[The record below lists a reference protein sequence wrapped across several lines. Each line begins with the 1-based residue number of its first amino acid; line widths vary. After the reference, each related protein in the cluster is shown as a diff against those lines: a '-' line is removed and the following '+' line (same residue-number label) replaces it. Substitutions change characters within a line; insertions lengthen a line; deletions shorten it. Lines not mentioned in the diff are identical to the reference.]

1 MNRTSSL
8 LLLCVVG
15 VLAVGAPARAD
26 IDLEISGVDGALRR
40 NVLIFLSLER
50 YRNRDD
56 LDQALVERLQE
67 RAERE
72 AANALRPF
80 GYYEATVSSSI
91 EKVSEKRWRA
101 RLRIDPGPPVLL
113 DSVEVAV
120 SGTGKE
126 DPAFRDILA
135 SATLRKGDRLQHAAY
150 DTLKDNL
157 RRTASTLGY
166 VDAQLTISE
175 LLIDPAK
182 RSATVRLAMETG
194 DRYAFGTTVIEQR
207 SLEDD
212 LLRRFLRYEESAPY
226 DARQLLRTQFALDDS
241 QYFST
246 VEVLAGKPDRAA
258 RSIPISIRTEPN
270 RRNRYSTG
278 VGYATDSKMR
288 GTLTWENRRLN
299 DRGHRLRTEIKA
311 AQLEQSVEARYIMPI
326 GDPALERLG
335 FEFRYARDELGDL
348 DTRTTRFQPSI
359 TQVDGEWQRVMFASL
374 SRVRTITKAALNR
387 PGFEDAATLVIPGVS
402 YSSVPRGYLGE
413 ALFSRALYAELRGSA
428 SALGAEENYLQ
439 LRLEAERVFD
449 LGPSWHLFVR
459 GQLGATLVSD
469 AAALP
474 GTERFFAGGDR
485 SVRGFGF
492 NDLSPIEAG
501 SAKVGGRHLFTA
513 TAEVIRDLPRNLGIA
528 AFIDAGNAFNDFGDP
543 LQFSAGIGLRL
554 RLPIVTLGI
563 DIAQPM
569 TNPVCRS
576 VTPDPRCALDK
587 NFDRLPGPRLHLNF
601 SPKL

>member
-1 MNRTSSL
+1 MNRMKSF
-8 LLLCVVG
+8 LLLCLAG
-15 VLAVGAPARAD
+15 VLAVGATARAD
-26 IDLEISGVDGALRR
+26 IDIEISGVDGALRR

-67 RAERE
+67 RAELE

-80 GYYEATVSSSI
+80 GYYEATVTSSI
-91 EKVSEKRWRA
+91 EKVGESRWRA
-101 RLRIDPGPPVLL
+101 RIRIEPGPPVIL
-113 DSVEVAV
+113 DGVAIDV
-120 SGTGKE
+120 SGAGKD
-126 DPAFRDILA
+126 DPAFREILA
-135 SATLRKGDRLQHAAY
+135 SSTLRKGDRLQHATY

-166 VDAQLTISE
+166 VDAQLTVSE
-175 LLIDPAK
+175 LLVDPAK
-182 RSATVRLAMETG
+182 RSASVRLAMETG
-194 DRYAFGTTVIEQR
+194 DRYAFGKTSIEQR
-207 SLEDD
+207 SLEET
-212 LLRRFLRYEESAPY
+212 LLRRFLRYQESAPY

-246 VEVLAGKPDRAA
+246 VEVLAGEPDRAA

-270 RRNRYSTG
+270 RHNRYSTG
-278 VGYATDSKMR
+278 VGYATDSKVR

-311 AQLEQSVEARYIMPI
+311 AQLEQSVEARYILPI

-348 DTRTTRFQPSI
+348 DTRTTRFQPSV
-359 TQVDGEWQRVMFASL
+359 TEVDGEWQRVMFASL
-374 SRVRTITKAALNR
+374 SRVRTITREALNR
-387 PGFEDAATLVIPGVS
+387 PSFEDATTLVIPGIS

-428 SALGAEENYLQ
+428 KALGAAESYLQ

-449 LGPSWHLFVR
+449 LGPAWHFFVR
-459 GQLGATLVSD
+459 GQLGATLVSN
-469 AAALP
+469 AASLP

-492 NDLSPIEAG
+492 SDLSPIEAG

-513 TAEVIRDLPRNLGIA
+513 TAEVIRDLPRNLGFA
-528 AFIDAGNAFNDFGDP
+528 AFVDAGNAFDDFGDP
-543 LQFSAGIGLRL
+543 LQYSAGIGLRL

-563 DIAQPM
+563 DLAQPL

-576 VTPDPRCALDK
+576 LTPDPRCALEK

>member
-1 MNRTSSL
+1 MNRISSL

-101 RLRIDPGPPVLL
+101 RLRIEPGPPVLL